1 MTLAQYF
8 YTYYLSIFAGW
19 AIAELCVNFMR
30 KTVHEPRKSGKL
42 IDFYVGGSERFVA
55 TTLVLFAASY
65 LPAFIGG
72 WVALKFAAHWQR
84 AGGSHVPGL
93 VALVGSIISFSV
105 AIGAGLIF
113 DRSALAV
120 WKSH

>member
-1 MTLAQYF
+1 MSLNEGQDIRVRRCFELKLSTVDLDDMAGTKEYF
-8 YTYYLSIFAGW
+8 HRGTWRRAKSFDYARIAAG
-19 AIAELCVNFMR
+19 V
-30 KTVHEPRKSGKL
+30 
-42 IDFYVGGSERFVA
+42 
-55 TTLVLFAASY
+55 
-65 LPAFIGG
+65 
-72 WVALKFAAHWQR
+72 QR